1 MLLKS
6 PWWGLS
12 KNIWHAFVFGHHWTV
27 RVCQMLI
34 ELFRLRSNTLAIGC
48 RLKFFSCP
56 RRHGLGM
63 IFFQKWYYMHPLF
76 LATEKFQSPSNIPP
90 PSNGDR
96 NFLITKRDRAY
107 AIILQK
113 TKNHPLLS
121 FLGNWKNLVAIRWCG
136 CVKWRPKFFS
146 CHPTHLHYL
155 TPAENFSVAKKLG
168 GMSHV
173 FGKPLRR
180 PFQKDPT
187 SQPFVVTFFSE
198 MKMGLHAPPTFGN
211 QKNSVTI
218 RHTCIIG
225 WQQIFH
231 QKGWDLCYIFGR
243 KKNHP
248 SFPLGWSK
256 KFGHHLTMGVC
267 QMATKI
273 FPLPKR
279 GGACKI
285 IF

>member
-1 MLLKS
+1 MVRGWFFFKNDITCTPCFWQRKNFSHHPTYPHHQMAIEIFWSPKGIGPMLSFCK
-6 PWWGLS
+6 
-12 KNIWHAFVFGHHWTV
+12 
-27 RVCQMLI
+27 
-34 ELFRLRSNTLAIGC
+34 
-48 RLKFFSCP
+48 
-56 RRHGLGM
+56 
-63 IFFQKWYYMHPLF
+63 
-76 LATEKFQSPSNIPP
+76 
-90 PSNGDR
+90 
-96 NFLITKRDRAY
+96 
-107 AIILQK
+107 K

-155 TPAENFSVAKKLG
+155 TPAEKFSVAKKLG

-187 SQPFVVTFFSE
+187 SQPFVVIFFSE

-231 QKGWDLCYIFGR
+231 QKGWDLCYHFGR

-256 KFGHHLTMGVC
+256 KFGHHPTMGVC